1 MFAHTGRP
9 EVSIEELVSL
19 DHSAGCI
26 FRRFVRDADV
36 GITWEVLTKL
46 LQQLCVLLFLTQRMK
61 LIQQPGLFTGLS
73 HILAYFHTTSDSNSL
88 ANRPPPQPTNITT
101 LPVSAQLSTILSDTV
116 YFDHGKF
123 HESYNIHDTSSSST
137 LMEEITTAPD
147 PLILFVSGNVARNGE
162 KATFRYL
169 LPWSGGDDSAGLF
182 LFQLNPFH
190 EVFRGNGTR
199 PGWVLERE
207 ELIFGE
213 RYNGVVL
220 VLAEDLKR
228 AALFHDFSG

>member
-1 MFAHTGRP
+1 
-9 EVSIEELVSL
+9 
-19 DHSAGCI
+19 
-26 FRRFVRDADV
+26 
-36 GITWEVLTKL
+36 
-46 LQQLCVLLFLTQRMK
+46 
-61 LIQQPGLFTGLS
+61 
-73 HILAYFHTTSDSNSL
+73 
-88 ANRPPPQPTNITT
+88 
-101 LPVSAQLSTILSDTV
+101 
-116 YFDHGKF
+116 
-123 HESYNIHDTSSSST
+123 
-137 LMEEITTAPD
+137 MEEITTAPD

-220 VLAEDLKR
+220 VLAEDLKTGSSISR
-228 AALFHDFSG
+228 FLRVDRKANVQGNTVERGLAGKDGGRRD